1 MARNIQNVLK
11 IAENAKCGNVKLVFW
26 APSKNV
32 CPFHPMLHNF
42 LFETLLVSHLR
53 ILRITIYSCITGHTS
68 GHVPVVPEV

>member
-1 MARNIQNVLK
+1 
-11 IAENAKCGNVKLVFW
+11 
-26 APSKNV
+26 
-32 CPFHPMLHNF
+32 MLHNF